1 VGLSHILSNLATSKF
16 SKVSKNVRVKKREG
30 FVPVLMSR
38 CAGSPSLADRAIF
51 PEQQALRNAP
61 DVTFC
66 SIAVA
71 SSDADFHLPE
81 RDVVDLDL
89 RALLVGTC
97 HLDCDLQRGH
107 QV

>member
-1 VGLSHILSNLATSKF
+1 MQG
-16 SKVSKNVRVKKREG
+16 RR
-30 FVPVLMSR
+30 R
-38 CAGSPSLADRAIF
+38 LADCAIF
-51 PEQQALRNAP
+51 PGQQALRNAQ
-61 DVTFC
+61 DFTFY
-66 SIAVA
+66 SVAVA

-81 RDVVDLDL
+81 CDVVDLDL